1 MATPHPARGKT
12 PTNNDKSKEKQV
24 GIVFI
29 EPIWLPVKIDLCID
43 PWYLLV
49 VLSRTFNSEMAL
61 YADSKAKH
69 GAK

>member
-1 MATPHPARGKT
+1 
-12 PTNNDKSKEKQV
+12 
-24 GIVFI
+24 
-29 EPIWLPVKIDLCID
+29 VKIDLCID